1 MQHILGKRVW
11 RTIKTKFPRYLSL
24 ILIITLSLYLVISII
39 AAAETIIQGGEQY
52 EQTSKVENGEF
63 TTFVPLTSK
72 QIQSLESRGITLE
85 KNFSLDFRKSDNS
98 ILRVFKNRQKINK
111 ITIVKGYLANN
122 KNTLVIDRRYA
133 EEHHLTVGDRITLA
147 NQNYK
152 ISGIGVAPDYEA
164 ALKNVTD
171 PSVDSQNFG
180 VAWLSDSGYKLLQGS
195 SQAEQSEE
203 YTYAYRL
210 PKKMTDRQ
218 LKKVLKTYYIA
229 PNAIKDKYFQDY
241 WNSQTADISEL
252 QTSFATLKRLS
263 PSISDQLDQLNRKMS
278 SHLPQH
284 NLNNLKT
291 FTMAKDNPRIGGAGE
306 DRLVYKY
313 AGLMS
318 GVIILGL
325 FTYILSIFVTNEIE
339 QDASVIGTLYALG
352 VKKKDLLLH
361 YLYLPVLVTLV
372 AGIVGMAAGL
382 SSSAISRQM
391 TTSFTYYSLPNL
403 SLVRPVYL
411 IVYACLVPPL
421 IAAVVNCI
429 AIYRHLN
436 RPVLNL
442 IKRDTR
448 PSKVSHIKLKNM
460 GFIRTFQF
468 RQLIR
473 EFKSAIAVIFG
484 MFIASLL
491 LMLGLHIY
499 AMCHHISVDNKAD
512 VHFNYLYT
520 YKYPD
525 TSVPNV
531 GTEAYSKT
539 FKMTNLGKQ
548 MDVTMMGITKNN
560 PYFSAKLP
568 NNQSDVSISSAMAQ
582 KFNLKVGQNFIVKD
596 MDSSGRQYTFTVTK
610 IVPYSPSFYI
620 FMDIKQMRELFG
632 TDKDYFNV
640 VISKKKMKIP
650 SGRLYSI
657 TTKKDID
664 RASDIY
670 LNIMWPLI
678 YLMVGISSLVFIAVM
693 YLMLKMM
700 LDRSVQNISL
710 VQIFGYKSGEIRKL
724 YLDGNFLVIAI
735 GAAIMIP
742 ISKWLMN
749 LLYPYTVADAASA
762 MDMTYSWYTYALIY
776 LTILFFYYLV
786 SVILMRRIKRIK
798 PADIL
803 KNID

>member
-1 MQHILGKRVW
+1 
-11 RTIKTKFPRYLSL
+11 
-24 ILIITLSLYLVISII
+24 
-39 AAAETIIQGGEQY
+39 
-52 EQTSKVENGEF
+52 
-63 TTFVPLTSK
+63 
-72 QIQSLESRGITLE
+72 
-85 KNFSLDFRKSDNS
+85 
-98 ILRVFKNRQKINK
+98 
-111 ITIVKGYLANN
+111 
-122 KNTLVIDRRYA
+122 
-133 EEHHLTVGDRITLA
+133 
-147 NQNYK
+147 
-152 ISGIGVAPDYEA
+152 
-164 ALKNVTD
+164 
-171 PSVDSQNFG
+171 
-180 VAWLSDSGYKLLQGS
+180 
-195 SQAEQSEE
+195 
-203 YTYAYRL
+203 
-210 PKKMTDRQ
+210 
-218 LKKVLKTYYIA
+218 
-229 PNAIKDKYFQDY
+229 
-241 WNSQTADISEL
+241 
-252 QTSFATLKRLS
+252 
-263 PSISDQLDQLNRKMS
+263 
-278 SHLPQH
+278 
-284 NLNNLKT
+284 
-291 FTMAKDNPRIGGAGE
+291 
-306 DRLVYKY
+306 
-313 AGLMS
+313 
-318 GVIILGL
+318 
-325 FTYILSIFVTNEIE
+325 
-339 QDASVIGTLYALG
+339 
-352 VKKKDLLLH
+352 
-361 YLYLPVLVTLV
+361 
-372 AGIVGMAAGL
+372 
-382 SSSAISRQM
+382 
-391 TTSFTYYSLPNL
+391 
-403 SLVRPVYL
+403 
-411 IVYACLVPPL
+411 
-421 IAAVVNCI
+421 
-429 AIYRHLN
+429 
-436 RPVLNL
+436 
-442 IKRDTR
+442 
-448 PSKVSHIKLKNM
+448 
-460 GFIRTFQF
+460 
-468 RQLIR
+468 
-473 EFKSAIAVIFG
+473 
-484 MFIASLL
+484 
-491 LMLGLHIY
+491 
-499 AMCHHISVDNKAD
+499 
-512 VHFNYLYT
+512 
-520 YKYPD
+520 
-525 TSVPNV
+525 
-531 GTEAYSKT
+531 
-539 FKMTNLGKQ
+539 

>member
-1 MQHILGKRVW
+1 
-11 RTIKTKFPRYLSL
+11 
-24 ILIITLSLYLVISII
+24 
-39 AAAETIIQGGEQY
+39 
-52 EQTSKVENGEF
+52 
-63 TTFVPLTSK
+63 
-72 QIQSLESRGITLE
+72 
-85 KNFSLDFRKSDNS
+85 
-98 ILRVFKNRQKINK
+98 
-111 ITIVKGYLANN
+111 
-122 KNTLVIDRRYA
+122 
-133 EEHHLTVGDRITLA
+133 
-147 NQNYK
+147 
-152 ISGIGVAPDYEA
+152 
-164 ALKNVTD
+164 
-171 PSVDSQNFG
+171 
-180 VAWLSDSGYKLLQGS
+180 
-195 SQAEQSEE
+195 
-203 YTYAYRL
+203 
-210 PKKMTDRQ
+210 
-218 LKKVLKTYYIA
+218 
-229 PNAIKDKYFQDY
+229 
-241 WNSQTADISEL
+241 
-252 QTSFATLKRLS
+252 
-263 PSISDQLDQLNRKMS
+263 
-278 SHLPQH
+278 
-284 NLNNLKT
+284 
-291 FTMAKDNPRIGGAGE
+291 
-306 DRLVYKY
+306 
-313 AGLMS
+313 
-318 GVIILGL
+318 
-325 FTYILSIFVTNEIE
+325 
-339 QDASVIGTLYALG
+339 
-352 VKKKDLLLH
+352 
-361 YLYLPVLVTLV
+361 
-372 AGIVGMAAGL
+372 
-382 SSSAISRQM
+382 
-391 TTSFTYYSLPNL
+391 
-403 SLVRPVYL
+403 
-411 IVYACLVPPL
+411 
-421 IAAVVNCI
+421 
-429 AIYRHLN
+429 
-436 RPVLNL
+436 
-442 IKRDTR
+442 
-448 PSKVSHIKLKNM
+448 M
-460 GFIRTFQF
+460 G
-468 RQLIR
+468 
-473 EFKSAIAVIFG
+473 
-484 MFIASLL
+484 
-491 LMLGLHIY
+491 
-499 AMCHHISVDNKAD
+499 
-512 VHFNYLYT
+512 
-520 YKYPD
+520 
-525 TSVPNV
+525 